1 MGGNRH
7 RCGEETRLTCPTFH
21 LHFSLQEKREPSAQ
35 VPNTRSSQ
43 PPVQCGS
50 LCPGRCVYPWLTDPS
65 IGVGFHP
72 PFLGVAP
79 DLLA

>member
-21 LHFSLQEKREPSAQ
+21 LHFSRQEKREPSAQ
-35 VPNTRSSQ
+35 VPNTRSS
-43 PPVQCGS
+43 PASRPMPFPLSWAC
-50 LCPGRCVYPWLTDPS
+50 LYPWLTDPS